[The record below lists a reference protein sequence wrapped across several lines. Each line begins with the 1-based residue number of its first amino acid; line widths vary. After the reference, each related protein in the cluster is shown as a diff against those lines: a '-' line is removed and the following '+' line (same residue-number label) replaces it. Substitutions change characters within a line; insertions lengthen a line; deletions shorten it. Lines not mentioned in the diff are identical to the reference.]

1 MDFDKKKKQ
10 KTITILCSKHGMS
23 AADRHSDISAV
34 ADEMEGTETE
44 EHSNESTTT
53 VWPASMHGPDG
64 SALPSKAC
72 YRRLLVE
79 KWKLQCEN
87 EGLRRELEELR
98 AKHKKERCQNDRSFK
113 ALHNKM
119 KFKEGEIRNQSGRRR
134 EVELENARLQAA
146 EEHLRRRVES
156 EESLVQ
162 ALRSRVQLLQQ
173 ELKSVTA
180 QCQSDQSD
188 MRPLKR
194 PEE

>member
-1 MDFDKKKKQ
+1 MDFDKTKKQ

-23 AADRHSDISAV
+23 AADRHSDVSAV
-34 ADEMEGTETE
+34 ADKMEGTEIE
-44 EHSNESTTT
+44 QHSNESTTT
-53 VWPASMHGPDG
+53 VWPGSMHGPDG
-64 SALPSKAC
+64 SALPSKAS

-87 EGLRRELEELR
+87 EGLRQELEELR
-98 AKHKKERCQNDRSFK
+98 AKLKKERCQNNCSFK

-119 KFKEGEIRNQSGRRR
+119 KFKEVEIRNQKGRRC

-162 ALRSRVQLLQQ
+162 ALRSRVQLVQQ
-173 ELKSVTA
+173 ELENVTA